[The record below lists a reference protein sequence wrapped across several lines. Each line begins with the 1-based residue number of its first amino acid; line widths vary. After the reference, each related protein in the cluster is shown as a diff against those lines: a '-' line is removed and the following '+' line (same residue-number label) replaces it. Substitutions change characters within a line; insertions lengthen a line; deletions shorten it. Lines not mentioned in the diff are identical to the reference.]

1 MVFAALKREVD
12 PDRVRRYI
20 YGVEKVLSDLEEAIG
35 AKYPA
40 LLDAAKRYLKDSVHY
55 LEKGD
60 LETSLVTISYA
71 EGLIDSLKYMGEIEA
86 SWPAHIGEQAKV
98 FLAGTFDI
106 IHPGH
111 IELFKWASSF
121 GRLYVVIARDV
132 NVQRNKG
139 RKPVLPERVRL
150 KIVQSIRYVYE
161 ARLGDEEDIFK
172 PIEEIRPDII
182 VLGPDQTISEAL
194 LGKEL
199 ESRLGYKPIVK
210 RFPVKGSFEG
220 IRSSSDIIRKVCSF
234 YCDLFK

>member
-1 MVFAALKREVD
+1 VVYAVLKREVD
-12 PDRVRRYI
+12 PDRIRKYI
-20 YGVEKVLSDLEEAIG
+20 NGVESVLNDLETILAS
-35 AKYPA
+35 KYPM
-40 LLDAAKRYLKDSVHY
+40 LLDAAKRYLKDSMHY

-71 EGLIDSLKYMGEIEA
+71 EGLIDALKYIGELEA
-86 SWPAHIGEQAKV
+86 SWPTLINEQQKV

-121 GRLYVVIARDV
+121 GKLYVVVARDV

-139 RKPVLPERVRL
+139 RKPVIPERARL
-150 KIVQSIRYVYE
+150 KIIQSIRYVYE

-182 VLGPDQTISEAL
+182 VLGPDQTISESFIER
-194 LGKEL
+194 EL
-199 ESRLGYKPIVK
+199 ESRLGYKPVVK
-210 RFPVKGSFEG
+210 RYPAKESFEG
-220 IRSSSDIIRKVCSF
+220 IRSSSDIIRKICYF
-234 YCDLFK
+234 YCDSLK